1 MPGLLRVSRRGR
13 EAECGKVIERSRQL
27 SILYVAY
34 PLLTVSEESA
44 GGAEQMLFALEHE
57 VSAAG
62 HWTIVAASRGSRVSG
77 ELLAT
82 GLPASHPDQYES
94 REAEQVA
101 RVLAYLGENPGKVDL
116 IHDESGSFWRH
127 ARKCCVPM
135 LATLHLPRSFYREEW
150 FRDLPPNL
158 FFNCV
163 SESQAR
169 TFDNLPN
176 LLGVVQ
182 NGIPLERFSFQD
194 TALVR
199 AQNSRDCNPARNQSG
214 DASSKYVLWLGR
226 ICEEKGP
233 HLAIAAARHADI
245 PIVIA
250 GQVYPFRYHQ
260 DYFER
265 EIKPYLSGSADGEV
279 RFVEGPHFN
288 DKLELL
294 RKARAVLLT
303 STAEETSSLVAVEA
317 MACGTPVVAFRQGAF
332 PEIVADGVTGFVV
345 DTIEEMAAALR
356 RVDQISPERC
366 RQRVKEHF
374 TAERMRREYEALYRQ
389 VLREAG
395 EQAVA

>member
-1 MPGLLRVSRRGR
+1 
-13 EAECGKVIERSRQL
+13 
-27 SILYVAY
+27 
-34 PLLTVSEESA
+34 
-44 GGAEQMLFALEHE
+44 
-57 VSAAG
+57 
-62 HWTIVAASRGSRVSG
+62 
-77 ELLAT
+77 
-82 GLPASHPDQYES
+82 
-94 REAEQVA
+94 
-101 RVLAYLGENPGKVDL
+101 
-116 IHDESGSFWRH
+116 
-127 ARKCCVPM
+127 
-135 LATLHLPRSFYREEW
+135 
-150 FRDLPPNL
+150 L

-169 TFDNLPN
+169 AFDDLPN

-194 TALVR
+194 TALFG
-199 AQNSRDCNPARNQSG
+199 AQNCRDWKPARNQGG

-245 PIVIA
+245 PLVIA

-279 RFVEGPHFN
+279 RFVESPHFN

-303 STAEETSSLVAVEA
+303 STAEETSSLVAMEA
-317 MACGTPVVAFRQGAF
+317 MACETPVVAFRRGAF

-356 RVDQISPERC
+356 RVDQISPQSC

-374 TAERMRREYEALYRQ
+374 TADRMRREYEALYRL